1 MELNL
6 PLAIGAF
13 AMSAA
18 AVAVAGVY
26 LVRSGDQI
34 AERRGLSR
42 FWVGTTLLALGTSLP
57 ELVTNVA
64 SVRFDAPELA
74 IGNIFGANMA
84 DILILGILAV
94 IYGTDRFFRA
104 LSLESRLLSVLAAAL
119 VAVALLAG
127 LLPEGTGIGRLG
139 VGTGLIAVM
148 YLGGVWLLSR
158 RRFVPVASDDLPA
171 EAPVVEEGEWRVW
184 LLFAAA
190 AAGIFVAAPLLAF
203 SAESIAEETGLA
215 SGFVGVAFVA
225 LVTTLPEAVTS
236 VAALRQGFPGM
247 VAGNLLGS
255 CAFNV
260 FVFFFADLAY
270 PSGSMLSTM
279 EGPHL
284 AAGIAALL
292 LIGLTFGRMTMGGGR
307 SDGGLPG
314 YGLLVGGIY
323 LTGLALTY
331 ILGR

>member
-13 AMSAA
+13 ALSAMV
-18 AVAVAGVY
+18 VAVAGVY

-42 FWVGTTLLALGTSLP
+42 FWVGATLLAVGTSLP
-57 ELVTNVA
+57 ELVTNIA
-64 SVRFDAPELA
+64 AVRLDVPELA

-84 DILILGILAV
+84 DILILGVLAV
-94 IYGTDRFFRA
+94 VYGTDRFFGA
-104 LSLESRLLSVLAAAL
+104 LSPEPRLLALMAASL

-127 LLPEGTGIGRLG
+127 LLPEGTGLGRLG
-139 VGTGLIAVM
+139 LGTGLIAVM
-148 YLGGVWLLSR
+148 YLGGVWLLSH
-158 RRFVPVASDDLPA
+158 RRFVPAATGNAPA
-171 EAPVVEEGEWRVW
+171 EVSAEEGDEWRVW
-184 LLFAAA
+184 LLFGAS
-190 AAGIFVAAPLLAF
+190 AAGIFAAAPLLAF

-215 SGFVGVAFVA
+215 SGFIGVAVVA

-236 VAALRQGFPGM
+236 VAALRRGFPGM

-260 FVFFFADLAY
+260 FVLFFADLAY
-270 PSGSMLSTM
+270 PSRPMLNTM
-279 EGPHL
+279 ESSHA

-292 LIGLTFGRMTMGGGR
+292 LIGLTFGRMTMGGRRGV
-307 SDGGLPG
+307 GGLPG
-314 YGLLVGGIY
+314 YGLLVGGVY
-323 LTGLALTY
+323 FTGLALTY